1 VSGTMEIFTAVS
13 LVQSCSGN
21 LDSCKIFMFSRVR
34 LRLLP
39 LRLGTGIKARKRTGP
54 ADSEAEETGP
64 GSFLG
69 TTHVHVHDVTHG
81 HTESAEIGCYFQVVG

>member
-1 VSGTMEIFTAVS
+1 MEIFTAVS

-54 ADSEAEETGP
+54 ADSEDVETLKP
-64 GSFLG
+64 DRVRFWARRTCTS
-69 TTHVHVHDVTHG
+69 TMSRTVTRNQLRSVVISKL
-81 HTESAEIGCYFQVVG
+81 SAD